1 MFFDTQSCTFVLV
14 DVQEKLTPLVYDPEK
29 LLNNCSILLD
39 AARILEI
46 PVLWLEQ
53 YPRGLGHT
61 VEVLAQRLN
70 SSSQAVEKIAFS
82 GCHEEACK
90 NRLRDLGRDQCVVMG
105 IEAHVCVY
113 QTVIDLLAEG
123 KQVQVVV
130 NAVSSRDSANKS
142 VALRRMEQEG
152 ARLTTVEMILFE
164 LLRGSK
170 HHCFKEIQGLIK

>member
-1 MFFDTQSCTFVLV
+1 
-14 DVQEKLTPLVYDPEK
+14 
-29 LLNNCSILLD
+29 
-39 AARILEI
+39 
-46 PVLWLEQ
+46 
-53 YPRGLGHT
+53 
-61 VEVLAQRLN
+61 
-70 SSSQAVEKIAFS
+70 
-82 GCHEEACK
+82 
-90 NRLRDLGRDQCVVMG
+90 MG